1 MSKRVVVVDYLP
13 EWPLAFEQLKQL
25 YTATLNGLITDIQ
38 HVGSTSVPGLAAKP
52 VIDIDVIIESS
63 HQLAPVVD
71 KLAAIGYQHCGNLGI
86 EGREAFKYR
95 KETTGMELPAHNLY
109 VCLAGCI
116 SLQNHLLLRN
126 YLLANPAALAQY
138 SSLKKQL
145 AGKYEFD
152 IDKYVEGKTAFIVDI
167 LGRCGLDAEALKSIT
182 EANKAPG

>member
-1 MSKRVVVVDYLP
+1 MSKRVVVVDYSP

-95 KETTGMELPAHNLY
+95 YGVAGTQPVCMSCWLY
-109 VCLAGCI
+109 
-116 SLQNHLLLRN
+116 
-126 YLLANPAALAQY
+126 
-138 SSLKKQL
+138 
-145 AGKYEFD
+145 
-152 IDKYVEGKTAFIVDI
+152 
-167 LGRCGLDAEALKSIT
+167 
-182 EANKAPG
+182 